1 MSSKVRSLR
10 PRVPQAPGMA
20 AVTAAMARQRT
31 GRGRE
36 AGPFVS
42 SAGRMCPRNS
52 PSSPAEP
59 CRIFSRVPLEPTH
72 FASSIAAVAPPT
84 SAIAFSS
91 PAWNCSVT
99 FLICCP
105 KSPGRRRPISAST
118 AGDEIAVD
126 QHAVAV
132 EMTRSID
139 AQFED
144 LSSSRGTQYSSR
156 R

>member
-1 MSSKVRSLR
+1 VASL
-10 PRVPQAPGMA
+10 
-20 AVTAAMARQRT
+20 
-31 GRGRE
+31 
-36 AGPFVS
+36 
-42 SAGRMCPRNS
+42 
-52 PSSPAEP
+52 
-59 CRIFSRVPLEPTH
+59 
-72 FASSIAAVAPPT
+72 T

-91 PAWNCSVT
+91 PAWNCKRGI
-99 FLICCP
+99 LDLLCP